1 MVSPVDTCTIQKIDA
16 DTFRLTLTG
25 IDYDP
30 AAPAAQDSTGAALP
44 VDQVALAS
52 GSIWLRLDVT
62 AAGSVSLSSS
72 SPTYTSL
79 GGATAQADPSNNT
92 VPKTWQFPGTYAPPG
107 NRPLDGSRGSPPHTP

>member
-72 SPTYTSL
+72 SPTYTSP
-79 GGATAQADPSNNT
+79 GGAPAHDDPTTNTATKNCPL
-92 VPKTWQFPGTYAPPG
+92 PGTPTPPG
-107 NRPLDGSRGSPPHTP
+107 NPPWPRPRGSP